1 MKYKCSTN
9 ADNAGKPFWP
19 AYSVYLKGKT
29 VNTLVCQIDVQVQI
43 NVQGEKFFKNIKR
56 AGQNRRAGGT
66 FSGKSINV
74 QGKNL

>member
-29 VNTLVCQIDVQVQI
+29 VNTYRIKKTVARKFAHFRSKTTTKQTKHGTELKLAVC
-43 NVQGEKFFKNIKR
+43 NK
-56 AGQNRRAGGT
+56 
-66 FSGKSINV
+66 
-74 QGKNL
+74 